1 MIIFISPFPCFAASQ
16 EGHLNQFS
24 ALPLSTMIR
33 NRSRS
38 MGIKLVVVSFL
49 ALLMAIPALFVMN
62 IVEDRTNRAKE
73 VVQEIS
79 GHVGGQQIFLGPVL
93 AIPYSVPPTYK
104 GASVATGTYVVFP
117 IQGDAAVKVRT
128 EQRRRS
134 LFKVP
139 VFQADLNFDAAFD
152 LGGVPSAAPTDAVLD
167 WPQAR
172 IVVGVS
178 NAHGALADGTL
189 TANGKTVTFVPA
201 DSISDP
207 NSESRLPLTY
217 LGVNA
222 KDLAQPNAAFR
233 VNAAFRFSGA
243 QRLAVLAYGKTS
255 HLTVE
260 GDWPSPGFDG
270 AFLPTKRTVS
280 PQGFSGEWM
289 VPFIARGVRAEGTSV
304 ALSNLD
310 SSALGISFIEVAD
323 PYQSVSRALKYVPL
337 FVGLVFLSY
346 FVFEATARKRVHPAQ
361 YILVGL
367 AQLIFYLL
375 LLSLAERIG
384 FDWGFLVAGGAT
396 VLLLSVNAKWIFGTL
411 VQGLRALAVF
421 SLLYVFIYLLL
432 RLEDNALLVG
442 AVASFM
448 AVAAV
453 MYFTRKIDWY
463 SSITAGR
470 ETQPEG
476 TDS

>member
-1 MIIFISPFPCFAASQ
+1 LSQISST
-16 EGHLNQFS
+16 
-24 ALPLSTMIR
+24 PLAVLMR

-49 ALLMAIPALFVMN
+49 ALLMAIPAIFVSN
-62 IVEDRTNRAKE
+62 IVEDRTNRAKD
-73 VVQEIS
+73 VTQEIS
-79 GHVGGQQIFLGPVL
+79 NHVGGQQTFLGPVL
-93 AIPYSVPPTYK
+93 TIPYTVPPRYK
-104 GASVATGTYVVFP
+104 GASPASGVYVVFP
-117 IQGDAAVKVRT
+117 MEGDAAVKVRT

-139 VFQADLNFDAAFD
+139 VFQADLKFDAAFD
-152 LGGVPSAAPTDAVLD
+152 LAGVPSTAPADAVLD
-167 WPQAR
+167 WSRAG
-172 IVVGVS
+172 IAVAAS
-178 NAHGALADGTL
+178 NSHGALADGTL
-189 TANGKTVTFVPA
+189 TVNGKTVTFVPTE
-201 DSISDP
+201 SIADP
-207 NSESRLPLTY
+207 NSEQRLPLTY
-217 LGVNA
+217 MGVKA
-222 KDLAQPNAAFR
+222 GDIAQPNAAFR
-233 VNAAFRFSGA
+233 VNASLRFSGA

-270 AFLPTKRTVS
+270 GFLPVKRTVS
-280 PQGFSGEWM
+280 AQGFSGEWL
-289 VPFIARGVRAEGTSV
+289 VPFIARGVRAEGTNLAV
-304 ALSNLD
+304 SNLD
-310 SSALGISFIEVAD
+310 SAALGVSFVEVAD
-323 PYQSVSRALKYVPL
+323 PYQSVNRSLKYELL

-346 FVFEATARKRVHPAQ
+346 FMFEVTARKRVHPAQ

-396 VLLLSVNAKWIFGTL
+396 VLLLSGNAKWIFGSRA
-411 VQGLRALAVF
+411 QGLRALVVF

-442 AVASFM
+442 AVASFL

-453 MYFTRKIDWY
+453 MYFTRNIDWY
-463 SSITAGR
+463 NSITSGNEPAAILER
-470 ETQPEG
+470 DPN
-476 TDS
+476 